1 MLVVPGLDGGGKKT
15 DVLMDESGA
24 LLARDALTSPL
35 VLGES

>member
-1 MLVVPGLDGGGKKT
+1 MRVVLGLDGGGTKT